1 MLRRPLPPLR
11 PPGAKTSGAERRRH
25 DRRPPLEGVTCE
37 VLHGDGRADAAVVN
51 LSEGGACVESPLP
64 LTIDDRLTLLL
75 SNRSCLGSLA
85 AEARVAWCEAA
96 GAAFR
101 VGCQFLSTVATAD
114 LLPFLS

>member
-1 MLRRPLPPLR
+1 L
-11 PPGAKTSGAERRRH
+11 GAKTSGAERRRH

-37 VLHGDGRADAAVVN
+37 VLRGEGRAAAAVVN
-51 LSEGGACVESPLP
+51 LSEGGACVESPQP
-64 LTIDDRLTLLL
+64 LTADDRLTLLL
-75 SNRSCLGSLA
+75 FNRACLGTLA

-101 VGCQFLSTVATAD
+101 VGCQFLSPLRAAD